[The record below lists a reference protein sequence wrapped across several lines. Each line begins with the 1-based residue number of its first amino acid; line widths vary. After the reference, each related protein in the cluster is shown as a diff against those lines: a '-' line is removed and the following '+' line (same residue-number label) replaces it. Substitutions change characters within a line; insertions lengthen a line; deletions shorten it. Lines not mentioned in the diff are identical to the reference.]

1 MTPQLSTNYEAYNE
15 LLYEAYKLT
24 LPHLSARET
33 PETNFLGAHFLTGVI
48 SGERGRTL

>member
-24 LPHLSARET
+24 LSHLSAHVRL
-33 PETNFLGAHFLTGVI
+33 PRRIFSAPIF
-48 SGERGRTL
+48 